1 MINGSVITTKNSSKK
16 SITYISWKIFSLSL
30 KCQNFICTL
39 SSFMFM
45 SINLTWFAIT
55 LLIYWFRPSD
65 VSSTAHELLFFW
77 YFCFLLWSFHSTI
90 FFRKNTHL
98 YIICPL
104 CLSSSLSSFPFFI
117 SYCCILKVCTDLT
130 DSIFHN
136 INTIMYCSSLI
147 YNLIISISMPLLPFF

>member
-1 MINGSVITTKNSSKK
+1 MKD
-16 SITYISWKIFSLSL
+16 YLSL

-45 SINLTWFAIT
+45 SINLTSFAIT
-55 LLIYWFRPSD
+55 LLIYWLN
-65 VSSTAHELLFFW
+65 LLMSPPQLMSYYLFGL
-77 YFCFLLWSFHSTI
+77 YFLLLSFHSTI
-90 FFRKNTHL
+90 FLRKDTHL

-104 CLSSSLSSFPFFI
+104 CLSSSLSSFQFLI
-117 SYCCILKVCTDLT
+117 SYWCILKVCTHLT

-147 YNLIISISMPLLPFF
+147 YNRIISISMPLLPFFLIFFIY